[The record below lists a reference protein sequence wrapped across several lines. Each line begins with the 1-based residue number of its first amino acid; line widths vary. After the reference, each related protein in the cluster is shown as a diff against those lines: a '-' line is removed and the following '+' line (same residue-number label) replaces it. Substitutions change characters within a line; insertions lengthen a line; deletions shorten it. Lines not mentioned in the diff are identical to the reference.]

1 MINGIMTQNNM
12 NLRNAQAGMMTGAKE
27 TASRVCVATFST
39 TSDASAFKKLCEMYW
54 IPARL
59 MPVPVSL
66 NSDCSTCV
74 EFELNGCIPFS
85 LASLPEKPAR
95 YFVISALAHKGTA
108 ELCQEVMQL
117 IQDLAEQ
124 ERESGVDAAARDFV
138 WTDKP
143 EPVKEERPSD
153 IQEDFEQEI
162 Q

>member
-85 LASLPEKPAR
+85 LSRLPEKPEQIAEKM
-95 YFVISALAHKGTA
+95 ADGTWV
-108 ELCQEVMQL
+108 QEWH
-117 IQDLAEQ
+117 
-124 ERESGVDAAARDFV
+124 S
-138 WTDKP
+138 KN
-143 EPVKEERPSD
+143 
-153 IQEDFEQEI
+153 
-162 Q
+162 